1 MKKRG
6 FALWLFI
13 GLSLAASVYYFAEA
27 GQAIRS
33 WTMLTIMQYRFGPL
47 YPVFQGMLLG
57 LGFLATAVW
66 LFRRNPVSLWLGS
79 LFAVLSVLWHWLDRL
94 VFSLNPLPVL
104 QQWFPIAFSLLLLG
118 LVLGGL
124 WSLAP
129 DMVSSALANEENIS
143 HPSSQ
148 GGDHES

>member
-13 GLSLAASVYYFAEA
+13 GLTLAASLYYFAEA
-27 GQAIRS
+27 GQAIHS
-33 WTMLTIMQYRFGPL
+33 WTLLTIIQYRFGPL
-47 YPVFQGMLLG
+47 YPVFQGTLLG
-57 LGFLATAVW
+57 LGFLATAIW

-94 VFSLNPLPVL
+94 IFSLNPLPVL